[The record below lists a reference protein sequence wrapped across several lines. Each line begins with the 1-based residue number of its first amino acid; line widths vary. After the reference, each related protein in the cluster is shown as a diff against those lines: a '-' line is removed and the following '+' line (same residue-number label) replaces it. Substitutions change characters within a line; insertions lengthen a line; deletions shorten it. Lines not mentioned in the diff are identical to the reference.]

1 MNRRKFITSTALA
14 LPSVAVFG
22 AISTQTETNMLY
34 RKRDF
39 IFNSETTTY
48 RSVTSLF
55 SNEEMT
61 EWCNKNG
68 MYYAKDNELDIEYK
82 NVFVNPIQI
91 KEWIMPDFVVDDD
104 NKFALINEW
113 MRDAKSII
121 RYDAYDVKNKKIYW
135 DDKGN
140 LNEGYLMIN
149 DVYRECDVITTDRK
163 VIIVVDYVYF
173 SGKLN

>member
-1 MNRRKFITSTALA
+1 MNRRKFITTTALA

-22 AISTQTETNMLY
+22 AISTQS
-34 RKRDF
+34 K
-39 IFNSETTTY
+39 SY

-68 MYYAKDNELDIEYK
+68 MYYVKDNELDMDYR
-82 NVFVNPIQI
+82 NVLVNPIQI
-91 KEWIMPDFVVDDD
+91 KERIMPDFVVDDD
-104 NKFALINEW
+104 NKFDLINEW

-121 RYDAYDVKNKKIYW
+121 RYDEYDVKNKKIYW

-140 LNEGYLMIN
+140 LNEGYLMIK
-149 DVYRECDVITTDRK
+149 DVYRFQSG
-163 VIIVVDYVYF
+163 IVVDYVYY
-173 SGKLN
+173 SGKLKEYGT